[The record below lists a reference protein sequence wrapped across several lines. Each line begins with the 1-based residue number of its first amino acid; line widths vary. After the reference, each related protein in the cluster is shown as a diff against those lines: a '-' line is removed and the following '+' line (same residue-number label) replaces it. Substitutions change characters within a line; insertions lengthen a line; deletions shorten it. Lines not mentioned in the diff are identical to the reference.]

1 MEGGDAVSQAE
12 DVVRSF
18 FQGSPEEEERFKYD
32 VIKGLSES
40 VRQLASGMAD
50 MQKTQVGMLERL
62 AALEASRFAAS
73 IEDIEAKVAALL
85 RDKDRRDGALGM
97 LGTIK
102 SWAPFLAML
111 FSAAAAVWLYG
122 RSAGIVPPPPVAA
135 TRVEATI
142 HPEEQRIDGV
152 VGGKP

>member
-1 MEGGDAVSQAE
+1 MSEGDA
-12 DVVRSF
+12 VRSF

-40 VRQLASGMAD
+40 VRQLAAGMAD
-50 MQKTQVGMLERL
+50 MQRTQVGMLERL
-62 AALEASRFAAS
+62 AALEASKFAAS
-73 IEDIEAKVAALL
+73 IDDLEDKVSALL
-85 RDKDRRDGALGM
+85 RDKDRRDGAIGM

-111 FSAAAAVWLYG
+111 FSAAAALWLYG
-122 RSAGIVPPPPVAA
+122 RSAGIVPAPPVAP
-135 TRVEATI
+135 TKVEATI
-142 HPEEQRIDGV
+142 HPDERRIDGV